1 MGLFGQRRKRKG
13 FVCCLGWQRLGGVS
27 GSASDVGP
35 RALVLMFFNE
45 MGPRGNQEQRVGYR
59 CDGGQSRTPV
69 VVLCEIQA
77 IGTTWGP

>member
-1 MGLFGQRRKRKG
+1 MVTLLRFLHAPAW
-13 FVCCLGWQRLGGVS
+13 FV
-27 GSASDVGP
+27 
-35 RALVLMFFNE
+35 LVAMSTCYFKFFNE